1 MIKNSIK
8 TDYFLRIFLILLG
21 SMIIAIG
28 INLFIVPN
36 KLLAAG
42 FSGIS
47 IILQYLTGISS
58 GIYLLLLNIPVFFMA
73 MKKIDREFAIVS
85 LIGMLSLSL
94 FLVITRPLSGVIE
107 IKDTLV
113 AAVYGGLF
121 NGIGAGI
128 IFRSRGS
135 TGGTDIISIIFKKQF
150 EISVSSVFFLINGII
165 ILINATI
172 DSYVLAVYTLISI
185 YIATFI
191 MNKIL
196 VGLDKKKLLLI
207 VTEKEDDVSRAI
219 MENTR
224 RGVTFLDGVG
234 GYTKKRRK
242 IIYCVV
248 SSRQLAQVKKILIDV
263 DKKSFMSIIDTSEIH
278 GAGFKKPV
286 F

>member
-135 TGGTDIISIIFKKQF
+135 TGGTDIISIIFKKEF
-150 EISVSSVFFLINGII
+150 EISVSSVFFMINGII

-248 SSRQLAQVKKILIDV
+248 SSRQLAQVKKILTDV